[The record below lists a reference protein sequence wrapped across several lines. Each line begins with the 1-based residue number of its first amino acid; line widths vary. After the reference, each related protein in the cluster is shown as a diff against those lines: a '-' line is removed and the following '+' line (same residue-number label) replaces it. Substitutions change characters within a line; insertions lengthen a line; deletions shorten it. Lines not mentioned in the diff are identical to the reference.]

1 MMSQRYRRGGKQKGT
16 NAAITETN
24 ASTPFCVPFFG
35 VYLRRNGIINRMK
48 KHKTIIIFLL
58 FLSVGVFAQERSN
71 FYFTHINGENGLS
84 ASNVK
89 VILQDSYGFMWFGT
103 KNGLNRYDGT
113 SILQLNCDDLK
124 AGTGNH
130 NIGALC
136 EDKQRNLWVG
146 TDRGIYLYNPKKDIF
161 TRLRPVSPEGISPDN
176 WVAEIL
182 SDSSENMWVLI
193 PDQGIFRFKDGKM
206 SHYSLTEKNRKTKSP
221 ECICTNAKGEI
232 WVGTSGIGLFKYN
245 PQKDKFEQY
254 LTDRNGRSLT
264 DKTIMSICFQ
274 DESVILAIHEGEL
287 LKYNTRTHELSDIA
301 FPGARK
307 TFLRDVMCIG
317 GELWL
322 GSHHGLFII
331 NEKKNSV
338 NHLKEDMM
346 RSFSLSDNLI
356 YSIYQDLE
364 GGVWLGTMFGGVNYL
379 PNHKLSFDKYVPG
392 SDGYSLNTKRIRG
405 MAEDANGRIWIGT
418 EDNGVNVLDPQTGKV
433 HQIYDAVPGHLITLC
448 VKHYHHR
455 IYSGLFKQGMNEIS
469 LPDERLQSKSV
480 EELGIDEGSVYN
492 FLIDSKG
499 RKWIGTGWGLYMMQ
513 ANEKRYRRIEM
524 VGYNWIFDIMEAR
537 DGTIWLASMGSGV
550 WKCEPE
556 INSYRNYVY
565 EEGKEKALSSNSVSA
580 IMQDDK
586 GNIWFSTDRGG
597 ICRYNAAQDD
607 FTTYSIKEGL
617 PDDVSYNILEDEWGN
632 LWFGTNK
639 GLVRFHPENRDI
651 RVFTNKDGL
660 LGNQFSYQSALK
672 ARDGRFFFG
681 GVDGLIAFNPTI
693 REEDETRPPVYISK
707 FSIYNKEVTMHS
719 PDTPLK
725 LCIVHTQEIRLPYD
739 QANISFDIALLS
751 YSTVDANQYYY
762 RMEPLDKDWIQAASN
777 QNISYAKLPPGKYT
791 FRVQATH
798 NGNKTEPSTRS
809 LSIVILPPWW
819 QSVGAYTVY
828 TLCLLL
834 SVLGWFLW
842 YKRRKERQMEERQK
856 LFEIEKE
863 KELYESKVDF
873 FTEIAH
879 EVRTP
884 LALIHG
890 PLEAI
895 REIGTE
901 ELKMTKYINVMAQNT
916 KRLLELTGQLLDFQ
930 KIGANKLSMK
940 FESVDITLLLKETVA
955 RFEVTF
961 NLNKKELLLTL
972 TEGEVWAAVD
982 KEAIT
987 KIVSNL
993 LNNALKYAYQLIR
1006 VELERDETNFSIR
1019 VISDG
1024 NKILAEASQ
1033 YIFEPFRQVDKT
1045 EGPKNG
1051 VGIGLSLARSLA
1063 SLHKGSLELDVE
1075 QENNVFVL
1083 TIPLNKEGIKL
1094 ENDRIIQKDI
1104 VVLDEETSVA
1114 KDMHGYIILLVE
1126 DNEGMLAFILERLQE
1141 CFTVET
1147 AKNGVEALEVLKNN
1161 HVDLIV
1167 SDIMMPVMNGY
1178 QLCKEVKS
1186 DMELSHIPI
1195 IFLTAKNDIDSKI
1208 NGLKY
1213 GAEAYVEKPFSF
1225 NYLKEQILSLLD
1237 NRRREREAFSKRP
1250 FFSVNNMQ
1258 MNKADEEFMNRVIKI
1273 IEDHITDD
1281 NFGVER
1287 MADILCM
1294 SRSSLL
1300 RKIKT
1305 LFNLAPLDFIRLIKL
1320 KKAAEFIQEGK
1331 HRIGDICFMV
1341 GINSPS
1347 YFSKLFLKQFGM
1359 TPKDFE
1365 RQNQSGKQIIIT
1377 QEIKGANATDDAK

>member
-1 MMSQRYRRGGKQKGT
+1 MLS
-16 NAAITETN
+16 
-24 ASTPFCVPFFG
+24 
-35 VYLRRNGIINRMK
+35 
-48 KHKTIIIFLL
+48 L
-58 FLSVGVFAQERSN
+58 FTSVLAQEHSN
-71 FYFTHINGENGLS
+71 FYFTHITGENGLS

-113 SILQLNCDDLK
+113 SILQLNCDDLI

-146 TDRGIYLYNPKKDIF
+146 TDRGVYLYNPKTDIF
-161 TRLRPVSPEGISPDN
+161 TRLRPTTADGVGPDN

-182 SDSSENMWVLI
+182 SDLSGNMWVLI

-221 ECICTNAKGEI
+221 ECICTNAQGEI

-245 PQKDKFEQY
+245 PQKDEFEQH

-274 DESVILAIHEGEL
+274 NESVILAIHEGEL
-287 LKYNTRTHELSDIA
+287 LKYNTHTHKLSDIS
-301 FPGARK
+301 FPGEKK

-317 GELWL
+317 DELWL

-356 YSIYQDLE
+356 YTIYEDPK

-379 PNHKLSFDKYVPG
+379 PNRKLSFDKYVPG
-392 SDGYSLNTKRIRG
+392 SDGASLNTKRIRG

-418 EDNGVNVLDPQTGKV
+418 EDNGMNVLNPRTGKV

-448 VKHYHHR
+448 VKHYHNH
-455 IYSGLFKQGMNEIS
+455 IYSGLFKQGMNKIS
-469 LPDERLQSKSV
+469 LPEERLQLIGV

-513 ANEKRYRRIEM
+513 ANEKTYSRIDI
-524 VGYNWIFDIMEAR
+524 VGYSWVFDIMEAK

-550 WKCEPE
+550 WKCKPE
-556 INSYRNYVY
+556 INSYRNYAY
-565 EEGKEKALSSNSVSA
+565 EEGKENSLSSNSVSA
-580 IMQDDK
+580 IMQDHK
-586 GNIWFSTDRGG
+586 GNVWFSTDRGG
-597 ICRYNAAQDD
+597 ICRYNEAQDN
-607 FTTYSIKEGL
+607 FTTYSLKEGL
-617 PDDVSYNILEDEWGN
+617 PDDVSYNILEDKRGN

-639 GLVRFHPENRDI
+639 GLVRFNPENRDI

-660 LGNQFSYQSALK
+660 LGNQFNYQSALK
-672 ARDGRFFFG
+672 ARDGRFYFG
-681 GVDGLIAFNPTI
+681 GVDGLISFNPNI
-693 REEDETRPPVYISK
+693 KEEDEALPPVYISK
-707 FSIYNKEVTMHS
+707 LSIYNKEVTMHS
-719 PDTPLK
+719 PDSPLK
-725 LCIVHTQEIRLPYD
+725 QCIVHTQEIRLPYD

-762 RMEPLDKDWIQAASN
+762 RMEPLDKEWIQAASN

-798 NGNKTEPSTRS
+798 NSNKTEPSTRS

-819 QSVGAYTVY
+819 QSLGAYTVY
-828 TLCLLL
+828 TLAIIL

-895 REIGTE
+895 QEMGTKE
-901 ELKMTKYINVMAQNT
+901 PKMKKYISVMAQNT

-930 KIGANKLSMK
+930 KIGANKLTMK
-940 FESVDITLLLKETVA
+940 FESVDITLLLKETVE

-961 NLNKKELLLTL
+961 NLNQKELLLTL
-972 TEGEVWAAVD
+972 PKEDVWAAVD

-993 LNNALKYAYQLIR
+993 LNNALKYAYQHIR
-1006 VELERDETNFSIR
+1006 VEQERDDVNFTIR

-1024 NKILAEASQ
+1024 NKISAEASQ
-1033 YIFEPFRQVDKT
+1033 YIFEPFRQMDKT
-1045 EGPKNG
+1045 EGPRSG

-1083 TIPLNKEGIKL
+1083 TVPLNKEGIQL
-1094 ENDRIIQKDI
+1094 ENSRIIEKEI
-1104 VVLDEETSVA
+1104 VALDEETSVVT
-1114 KDMHGYIILLVE
+1114 DMHGHTILLVE

-1141 CFTVET
+1141 YFTVET
-1147 AKNGVEALEVLKNN
+1147 ATNGVEALEILRSG
-1161 HVDLIV
+1161 HIDLIV

-1186 DMELSHIPI
+1186 DLELSHIPI

-1258 MNKADEEFMNRVIKI
+1258 MNKADEEFMNRVIRL
-1273 IEDHITDD
+1273 IEDNITDD
-1281 NFGVER
+1281 TFGVER
-1287 MADILCM
+1287 MGDLLCM

-1320 KKAAEFIQEGK
+1320 KKAAELIQDGK
-1331 HRIGDICFMV
+1331 HRMNDICFMV

-1347 YFSKLFLKQFGM
+1347 YFAKIFLKQFGM
-1359 TPKDFE
+1359 TPRDFDKQY
-1365 RQNQSGKQIIIT
+1365 RSGKPMPIT
-1377 QEIKGANATDDAK
+1377 QEIKGVNAAEDVK